1 MTMVYAAGG
10 LDGIDGLAYWYEY
23 GNENGYNHV
32 FPNASNIWIEDKSR
46 TSQHFLKL
54 KVSNET
60 VAVEINRLLLRGAW
74 KYAKDE

>member
-1 MTMVYAAGG
+1 
-10 LDGIDGLAYWYEY
+10 
-23 GNENGYNHV
+23 V

-60 VAVEINRLLLRGAW
+60 VAVEMDRLLLRGAW